1 MARNTMTNADMAE
14 VAAGLRRLLDAI
26 RDGTLTAG
34 SGEVARLEGA
44 LAAVESLSGDDA
56 AGRTPRLG

>member
-1 MARNTMTNADMAE
+1 MARTRTTNADMAE

-26 RDGTLTAG
+26 RDGTLTAS

-44 LAAVESLSGDDA
+44 LAAVK
-56 AGRTPRLG
+56 TLGEQRGHGAPH